1 MWAEIFTLIKNS
13 SEFLSLL
20 FMISKAKSE
29 AL

>member
-1 MWAEIFTLIKNS
+1 MWVGILMLIKNS